1 MEKAVQ
7 INMKINCFWEHNGND
22 TILYALDQVG
32 AYARGES
39 LPAAIA
45 KMPAEIKS
53 YLAWKGDPVPDLIEI
68 VIAEEKES
76 NLDIRDADSDAIFDS
91 EKVPLTREEY
101 EVLKALALRSA
112 KDLLALYESIPD
124 KDAGLSPI
132 RKTFYGQ
139 VPVTASE
146 MYGHTK
152 SVNAYYFGEIGIEAD
167 NEGDIYECRKRGFDA
182 LEAHPNF
189 LRMPVTEG
197 SYGESWS
204 VRKMFRRFIWHD
216 RIHGRAMWRGAG
228 RVLGEETVANSMCFE

>member
-1 MEKAVQ
+1 M
-7 INMKINCFWEHNGND
+7 IINCFWEHNGND

-32 AYARGES
+32 AFTRGES
-39 LPAAIA
+39 LSVAIA

-68 VIAEEKES
+68 VIAEEKKSE
-76 NLDIRDADSDAIFDS
+76 LDIRDADSDAIFGS
-91 EKVPLTREEY
+91 EKAPLTREEY

-112 KDLLALYESIPD
+112 KDFQALYESIPD

-139 VPVTASE
+139 VPHTARE

-167 NEGDIYECRKRGFDA
+167 NEGDIYTCRKRGFEA
-182 LEAHPNF
+182 LEAQADF
-189 LRMPVTEG
+189 LHLPVIEG
-197 SYGESWS
+197 SYGEYWS
-204 VRKMFRRFIWHD
+204 VRKMLRRFIWHD
-216 RIHGRAMWRGAG
+216 RIHARAMWRGAV
-228 RVLGEETVANSMCFE
+228 RVFGAENVVNSLFF

>member
-1 MEKAVQ
+1 
-7 INMKINCFWEHNGND
+7 MKINCFWEHNGND
-22 TILYALDQVG
+22 TILYALDLIG

-45 KMPAEIKS
+45 KMTAEIKS

-76 NLDIRDADSDAIFDS
+76 ELDIRDADSDAIFDS
-91 EKVPLTREEY
+91 EKAPLTREEY

-112 KDLLALYESIPD
+112 KDFLALYESIPD
-124 KDAGLSPI
+124 KDADLSPI

-139 VPVTASE
+139 VPHTARE

-167 NEGDIYECRKRGFDA
+167 NEGDILTCRRRGFEA
-182 LEAHPNF
+182 LEAHPDF
-189 LRMPVTEG
+189 LHMPAAEG
-197 SYGESWS
+197 SYGEYWS
-204 VRKMFRRFIWHD
+204 VRKMLRRFIWHD
-216 RIHGRAMWRGAG
+216 RIHARAMYRSVVQIFGK
-228 RVLGEETVANSMCFE
+228 ENIDNEFYF

>member
-1 MEKAVQ
+1 
-7 INMKINCFWEHNGND
+7 MKIPCFWEHNRGD
-22 TILYALDQVG
+22 TLLYAVDLPG
-32 AYARGES
+32 AFTRGES
-39 LPAAIA
+39 LSVAIT

-76 NLDIRDADSDAIFDS
+76 ELDIRDADSDAIFDS
-91 EKVPLTREEY
+91 EKAPLTREEY

-112 KDLLALYESIPD
+112 KDFLALYESILD

-139 VPVTASE
+139 VPHTARE

-167 NEGDIYECRKRGFDA
+167 NEGDILACRRRGFEA
-182 LEAHPNF
+182 LEAHPDF
-189 LRMPVTEG
+189 LHMPAAEG
-197 SYGESWS
+197 SYGEYWS
-204 VRKMFRRFIWHD
+204 VRKMLRRFIWHD
-216 RIHGRAMWRGAG
+216 RIHARAMWRGACRMFG
-228 RVLGEETVANSMCFE
+228 VNGIENPFRFV

>member
-1 MEKAVQ
+1 
-7 INMKINCFWEHNGND
+7 MKIPCFWEHNRGD
-22 TILYALDQVG
+22 TLLYAVDLPG
-32 AYARGES
+32 AFTRGES
-39 LPAAIA
+39 LSVAIT

-76 NLDIRDADSDAIFDS
+76 ELDIRDADSDAIFDS
-91 EKVPLTREEY
+91 EKAPLTREEY

-112 KDLLALYESIPD
+112 KDFLALYESIPD

-139 VPVTASE
+139 VPHTARE

-167 NEGDIYECRKRGFDA
+167 NEGDILACRRRGFEA
-182 LEAHPNF
+182 LEAHPDF
-189 LRMPVTEG
+189 LHMPAAEG
-197 SYGESWS
+197 SYGEYWS
-204 VRKMFRRFIWHD
+204 VRKMLRRFIWHD
-216 RIHGRAMWRGAG
+216 RIHARAMWRGACHMFG
-228 RVLGEETVANSMCFE
+228 VNGIENPFRFV